1 MIGSISIYNNLNYFK
16 QEYNLFSD
24 EELISKIKEGD
35 YHAERCLYKRYTFI
49 IRKITSSFFII
60 DGSSDDLIQEAMIG
74 LIKAVK
80 SFDADNGS
88 SFKCYAVTCIRRQII
103 TAIRKTKAYERISKL
118 TTFYD
123 CLSGSEGDIYHED
136 YSDLNKMNP
145 ENVLICREEEN
156 QYYLRAAE
164 LLSNFENTV
173 LIEYEKGKSYEEIS
187 RALNKSIKSI
197 ENALHRAR
205 KKIHRNK
212 EKIIK

>member
-1 MIGSISIYNNLNYFK
+1 MIGSISMYSNLNYFK

-24 EELISKIKEGD
+24 EELISKIKQGD

-49 IRKITSSFFII
+49 IGKITSTFFII
-60 DGSSDDLIQEAMIG
+60 GGSSDDLMQEAMIG

-80 SFDADNGS
+80 SFDAENGS
-88 SFKCYAVTCIRRQII
+88 SFKGYAVTCIRRQII

-118 TTFYD
+118 TSFYD
-123 CLSGSEGDIYHED
+123 CFSEDEESIYCED
-136 YSDLNKMNP
+136 SDLNRMNP

-164 LLSNFENTV
+164 LLSDFENTV
-173 LIEYEKGKSYEEIS
+173 LSEYEKGKTYEEIS

-197 ENALHRAR
+197 DNALHRAR

-212 EKIIK
+212 EKIMK